1 MKLAIM
7 EFNFSEEQ
15 NLLIKTTKSFVKNEL
30 LQHEELL
37 EKTDNLP
44 KEIYQEIKKKSQEV
58 GLYACNMPTKYEGG
72 GLNAFDLTLVEKEL
86 GFASLALAEIAWRP
100 QNILMASTGKLID
113 EYLKPTVKGDRKD
126 CIAMTEPGAG
136 SDLRGMKTNAIL
148 KGGDWIING
157 TKHFISNAHISDYVV
172 LFASTGKDSNDRNLI
187 SCFLVDLNLPGV
199 EVAKGYDCVSHRGY
213 VNNIIHFNN
222 CKIPAENILGEKD
235 MGFELINTWLD
246 ATRLTVAATSVAR
259 AQRAFDIALDWSANR
274 KQFGKVIGKF
284 QGVSFKLADM
294 ATEIKLANLI
304 LMESAWKID
313 QGTLTSQDAAMA
325 KLFCTEMV
333 GRVSDQA
340 IQICGGMGLM
350 SEIPLER
357 IWRDARIERIWEG
370 TSEIQRHIISRSL
383 LRPLGA

>member
-1 MKLAIM
+1 MD
-7 EFNFSEEQ
+7 FTFTEEQ
-15 NLLIKTTKSFVKNEL
+15 KLLIETTKSFVKNEL
-30 LQHEELL
+30 LPHEELL
-37 EKTDNLP
+37 EKSNNLP
-44 KEIYQEIKKKSQEV
+44 KEIYQEIKEKSQKV

-86 GFASLALAEIAWRP
+86 GFASLALAEVAWRP
-100 QNILMASTGKLID
+100 QNILMASTGKLIE
-113 EYLKPTVKGDRKD
+113 EYLKPTIKGDRKD

-187 SCFLVDLNLPGV
+187 SCFLVDLNLLGV

-213 VNNIIHFNN
+213 VNNIIHFND
-222 CKIPAENILGEKD
+222 CKIPVENILGEKD

-246 ATRLTVAATSVAR
+246 ATRLTVAATSVSR
-259 AQRAFDIALDWSANR
+259 AERAFDIALDWSANR

-294 ATEIKLANLI
+294 AMEIKLANLI

-313 QGTLTSQDAAMA
+313 QGTLTSKDAAMA
-325 KLFCTEMV
+325 KLFCTEMI
-333 GRVSDQA
+333 GRVSDEA

-350 SEIPLER
+350 ADIPLER

>member
-1 MKLAIM
+1 M
-7 EFNFSEEQ
+7 EFNLTEEQ
-15 NLLIKTTKSFVKNEL
+15 ILLIKTTKSFVENEL
-30 LQHEELL
+30 LSHENLL
-37 EKTDNLP
+37 EKTNNLP
-44 KEIYQEIKKKSQEV
+44 KELYQEIKKKSQEV
-58 GLYACNMPTKYEGG
+58 GLYSCNMPTEYGGG

-100 QNILMASTGKLID
+100 QNILMASTGKLIE
-113 EYLKPTVKGDRKD
+113 EYLKPTIKGDRKD

-136 SDLRGMKTNAIL
+136 SDLRGMKTNAVL
-148 KGGDWIING
+148 KGKDWVING
-157 TKHFISNAHISDYVV
+157 TKHFISNAHISDFVV
-172 LFASTGKDSNDRNLI
+172 LFASTGKDTNERNLI
-187 SCFLVDLNLPGV
+187 SCFLVDLNLLGI
-199 EVAKGYDCVSHRGY
+199 EVSKGYDCVSHRGY
-213 VNNIIHFNN
+213 VNNIIHFNE

-246 ATRLTVAATSVAR
+246 ATRLTVAATSVSR
-259 AQRAFDIALDWSANR
+259 AERAFDIALDWSANR

-294 ATEIKLANLI
+294 AMDIKLANLI

-313 QGTLTSQDAAMA
+313 QGTLTSKDAAMA
-325 KLFCTEMV
+325 KLFCTEMI
-333 GRVSDQA
+333 GRVSDEA

-350 SEIPLER
+350 ADIPLER

>member
-1 MKLAIM
+1 MD
-7 EFNFSEEQ
+7 FTFTEEQ
-15 NLLIKTTKSFVKNEL
+15 KLLIETTKSFVKNEL
-30 LQHEELL
+30 LPHEELL
-37 EKTDNLP
+37 EKSNNLP
-44 KEIYQEIKKKSQEV
+44 KEIYQEIKEKSQKV

-86 GFASLALAEIAWRP
+86 GFASLALAEVAWRP

-213 VNNIIHFNN
+213 VNNIIHFND
-222 CKIPAENILGEKD
+222 CKIPVENILGEKD

-246 ATRLTVAATSVAR
+246 ATRLTVAATSVSR
-259 AQRAFDIALDWSANR
+259 AERAFDIALDWSANR

-294 ATEIKLANLI
+294 AMEIKLANLI

-313 QGTLTSQDAAMA
+313 QGTLTSKDAAMA
-325 KLFCTEMV
+325 KLFCTEMI
-333 GRVSDQA
+333 GRVSDEA

-350 SEIPLER
+350 ADIPLER

>member
-1 MKLAIM
+1 M
-7 EFNFSEEQ
+7 EFNLTEEQ
-15 NLLIKTTKSFVKNEL
+15 ILLIKTTKSFVENEL
-30 LQHEELL
+30 LSHENLL
-37 EKTDNLP
+37 EKTNNLP
-44 KEIYQEIKKKSQEV
+44 KELYQEIKKKSQEV
-58 GLYACNMPTKYEGG
+58 GLYACNMPTEYDGG

-100 QNILMASTGKLID
+100 QNILMASTGKLIE
-113 EYLKPTVKGDRKD
+113 EYLKPTIKGNRKD

-136 SDLRGMKTNAIL
+136 SDLRGMKTKAIL
-148 KGGDWIING
+148 KGSDWVING
-157 TKHFISNAHISDYVV
+157 TKHFISNAHISDFVV

-199 EVAKGYDCVSHRGY
+199 EVSKGYECVSHRGY
-213 VNNIIHFNN
+213 VNNIIHFNE
-222 CKIPAENILGEKD
+222 CKIPAANILGEKN

-246 ATRLTVAATSVAR
+246 ATRLTVAATSVSR
-259 AQRAFDIALDWSANR
+259 AERAFDIALDWSANR

-294 ATEIKLANLI
+294 AMDIKLANLI

-313 QGTLTSQDAAMA
+313 QGTLTSKDAAMA
-325 KLFCTEMV
+325 KLFCTEMI
-333 GRVSDQA
+333 GRVSDEA

-350 SEIPLER
+350 ADIPLER

>member
-1 MKLAIM
+1 M

-213 VNNIIHFNN
+213 VNNIIHFND

-246 ATRLTVAATSVAR
+246 ATRLTVAATSVSR
-259 AQRAFDIALDWSANR
+259 AERAFDIALDWSANR

-294 ATEIKLANLI
+294 AMDIKLANLI

-313 QGTLTSQDAAMA
+313 QGTLTSKDAAMA
-325 KLFCTEMV
+325 KLFCTEMI
-333 GRVSDQA
+333 GRVSDEA

-350 SEIPLER
+350 ADIPLER

>member
-1 MKLAIM
+1 M
-7 EFNFSEEQ
+7 EFNLTEEQ
-15 NLLIKTTKSFVKNEL
+15 ILLIKTTKSFVENEL
-30 LQHEELL
+30 LPHENLL
-37 EKTDNLP
+37 EKTNNLP
-44 KEIYQEIKKKSQEV
+44 KELYQEIKKKSQKV
-58 GLYACNMPTKYEGG
+58 GLYSCNMPTEYEGG

-100 QNILMASTGKLID
+100 QNILMASTGKLIE
-113 EYLKPTVKGDRKD
+113 EYLKLTIKGDRKD

-148 KGGDWIING
+148 KGGDWVING
-157 TKHFISNAHISDYVV
+157 TKHFISNAHISDFVV
-172 LFASTGKDSNDRNLI
+172 LFASTGKDVNERNLI
-187 SCFLVDLNLPGV
+187 SCFLVDLNLTGV
-199 EVAKGYDCVSHRGY
+199 EVSKGYDCVSHRGY
-213 VNNIIHFNN
+213 VNNIIHFND

-246 ATRLTVAATSVAR
+246 ATRLTVAATSVSR
-259 AQRAFDIALDWSANR
+259 AERAFDIALDWSANR

-294 ATEIKLANLI
+294 AMDIKLANLI

-313 QGTLTSQDAAMA
+313 QGTLTSKDAAMA
-325 KLFCTEMV
+325 KLFCTEMI
-333 GRVSDQA
+333 GRVSDEA

-350 SEIPLER
+350 ADIPLER

>member
-1 MKLAIM
+1 M
-7 EFNFSEEQ
+7 EFNLTEEQ
-15 NLLIKTTKSFVKNEL
+15 KLLIKTTKSFVKNEL
-30 LQHEELL
+30 LPHEELL

-44 KEIYQEIKKKSQEV
+44 KELYQEIKKKSQEV
-58 GLYACNMPTKYEGG
+58 GLYACNMPTEYEGG

-100 QNILMASTGKLID
+100 QNILMASTGKLIE
-113 EYLKPTVKGDRKD
+113 EYLKPTIKGNRKD

-148 KGGDWIING
+148 KGGDWVING
-157 TKHFISNAHISDYVV
+157 TKHFISNAHISDFVV

-199 EVAKGYDCVSHRGY
+199 EVSKGYECVSHRGY
-213 VNNIIHFNN
+213 VNNIIHFNE
-222 CKIPAENILGEKD
+222 CKIPAANILGEKD

-246 ATRLTVAATSVAR
+246 ATRLTVAATSVSR
-259 AQRAFDIALDWSANR
+259 AERAFDIALDWSANR

-294 ATEIKLANLI
+294 AMDIKLANLI

-313 QGTLTSQDAAMA
+313 QGTLTSKDAAMA
-325 KLFCTEMV
+325 KLFCSEMI
-333 GRVSDQA
+333 GRVSDEA

-350 SEIPLER
+350 ADIPLER

>member
-1 MKLAIM
+1 M
-7 EFNFSEEQ
+7 EFDLTEEQ
-15 NLLIKTTKSFVKNEL
+15 KLLIKTTKSFVKNEL
-30 LQHEELL
+30 LPHEELL

-44 KEIYQEIKKKSQEV
+44 KELYQEIKKKSQEI
-58 GLYACNMPTKYEGG
+58 GLYACNMPTEYDGG

-100 QNILMASTGKLID
+100 QNILMASTGKLIE
-113 EYLKPTVKGDRKD
+113 EYLKPTIKGDRKD

-148 KGGDWIING
+148 KGGDWVING
-157 TKHFISNAHISDYVV
+157 TKHFISNAHISDFVV

-199 EVAKGYDCVSHRGY
+199 EVSKGYECVSHRGY
-213 VNNIIHFNN
+213 VNNIIHFNE
-222 CKIPAENILGEKD
+222 CKIPAANILGEKD

-246 ATRLTVAATSVAR
+246 ATRLTVAATSVSR
-259 AQRAFDIALDWSANR
+259 AERAFNIALDWSANR

-294 ATEIKLANLI
+294 AMDIKLANLI

-313 QGTLTSQDAAMA
+313 QGTLTSKDAAMA
-325 KLFCTEMV
+325 KLFCTEMI
-333 GRVSDQA
+333 GRVSDEA

-350 SEIPLER
+350 ADIPLER

>member
-1 MKLAIM
+1 M

-86 GFASLALAEIAWRP
+86 GFASLALAEVTWRP
-100 QNILMASTGKLID
+100 QNILMASTGKLIE
-113 EYLKPTVKGDRKD
+113 EYLKPTIKGDRKD

-213 VNNIIHFNN
+213 VNNIIHFND

-246 ATRLTVAATSVAR
+246 ATRLTVAATSVSR
-259 AQRAFDIALDWSANR
+259 AERAFDIALDWSANR

-294 ATEIKLANLI
+294 AMDIKLANLI

-313 QGTLTSQDAAMA
+313 QGTLTSKDAAMA
-325 KLFCTEMV
+325 KLFCTEMI
-333 GRVSDQA
+333 GRVSDEA

-350 SEIPLER
+350 ADIPLER

>member
-1 MKLAIM
+1 M
-7 EFNFSEEQ
+7 NFTLSDEQ
-15 NLLIKTTKSFVKNEL
+15 NLLINTTKSFVKEEL

-37 EKTDNLP
+37 EKTNNLP
-44 KEIYQEIKKKSQEV
+44 KELYDEIKQKSIKA
-58 GLYACNMPTKYEGG
+58 GLYACNMPTEYGGG
-72 GLNAFDLTLVEKEL
+72 GLNAFDLTLVEKHL
-86 GFASLALAEIAWRP
+86 GFASLALAEISWRP
-100 QNILMASTGKLID
+100 QNILMACEGELIE
-113 EYLKPTVKGDRKD
+113 EYLKPAITGDRKD

-136 SDLRGMKTNAIL
+136 SDLRGMKTKAVKDGN
-148 KGGDWIING
+148 DWVING
-157 TKHFISNAHISDYVV
+157 TKHFISNAHISDFVV
-172 LFASTGKDSNDRNLI
+172 LFASTGQDDNGRNLL
-187 SCFLVDLNLPGV
+187 SCFLVDLKQKGV

-213 VNNIIHFNN
+213 VNNILHFND
-222 CKIPAENILGEKD
+222 CRIPAKNILGEKD
-235 MGFELINTWLD
+235 KGFELMNVWLE
-246 ATRLTVAATSVAR
+246 ATRLTVAATSVSR
-259 AQRAFDIALDWSANR
+259 AERAFDIALDWSANR

-313 QGTLTSQDAAMA
+313 QKTLTSQDAAMT
-325 KLFCTEMV
+325 KLFCTEMLS
-333 GRVSDQA
+333 RVSDEA

-350 SEIPLER
+350 SDIPLER

>member
-1 MKLAIM
+1 M
-7 EFNFSEEQ
+7 EFNLTEEQ
-15 NLLIKTTKSFVKNEL
+15 ILLIKTTKSFVENEL
-30 LQHEELL
+30 LSHENLL
-37 EKTDNLP
+37 EKTNNLP
-44 KEIYQEIKKKSQEV
+44 KELYQEIKKKSQEV
-58 GLYACNMPTKYEGG
+58 GLYSCNMPTEYGGG

-100 QNILMASTGKLID
+100 QNILMASTGKLIE
-113 EYLKPTVKGDRKD
+113 EYLKPTIKGDRKD

-136 SDLRGMKTNAIL
+136 SDLRGMKTNAVL
-148 KGGDWIING
+148 KGKDWVING
-157 TKHFISNAHISDYVV
+157 TKHFISNAHISDFVV
-172 LFASTGKDSNDRNLI
+172 LFASTGKDVNERNLI
-187 SCFLVDLNLPGV
+187 SCFLVDLNLIGV
-199 EVAKGYDCVSHRGY
+199 EVSKGYDCVSHRGY
-213 VNNIIHFNN
+213 VNNIIHFND

-246 ATRLTVAATSVAR
+246 ATRLTVAATSVSR
-259 AQRAFDIALDWSANR
+259 AERAFDIALDWSANR

-294 ATEIKLANLI
+294 AMDIKLANLI

-313 QGTLTSQDAAMA
+313 QGTLTSKDAAMA
-325 KLFCTEMV
+325 KLFCTEMI
-333 GRVSDQA
+333 GRVSDEA

-350 SEIPLER
+350 ADIPLER

>member
-1 MKLAIM
+1 M
-7 EFNFSEEQ
+7 EFNLTEEQ
-15 NLLIKTTKSFVKNEL
+15 KLLIKTTKSFVENEL
-30 LQHEELL
+30 LPHENLL
-37 EKTDNLP
+37 EKTNNLP
-44 KEIYQEIKKKSQEV
+44 KELYQEIKKKSQEV
-58 GLYACNMPTKYEGG
+58 GLYACNMPTEYEGG

-100 QNILMASTGKLID
+100 QNILMASTGKLIE
-113 EYLKPTVKGDRKD
+113 EYLKPTIKGDRKD

-148 KGGDWIING
+148 KGNDWIING
-157 TKHFISNAHISDYVV
+157 TKHFISNAHISDFVV

-199 EVAKGYDCVSHRGY
+199 EVSKGYDCVSHRGY
-213 VNNIIHFNN
+213 VNNIIHFNE
-222 CKIPAENILGEKD
+222 CKIPAANILGEKD
-235 MGFELINTWLD
+235 KGFELINTWLD
-246 ATRLTVAATSVAR
+246 ATRLTVAATSVSR
-259 AQRAFDIALDWSANR
+259 AERAFDIALDWSANR

-294 ATEIKLANLI
+294 AMDIKLANLI

-313 QGTLTSQDAAMA
+313 QGTLTSKDAAMA
-325 KLFCTEMV
+325 KLFCTEMI
-333 GRVSDQA
+333 GRVSDEA

-350 SEIPLER
+350 ADIPLER

>member
-1 MKLAIM
+1 M
-7 EFNFSEEQ
+7 EFNLSEEQ
-15 NLLIKTTKSFVKNEL
+15 ILLIKTTKSFVENEL
-30 LQHEELL
+30 LPHENLL
-37 EKTDNLP
+37 EKTNNLP
-44 KEIYQEIKKKSQEV
+44 RELYQEIKKKSQEI

-100 QNILMASTGKLID
+100 QNILMASTGKLIE
-113 EYLKPTVKGDRKD
+113 EYLKPTIKGDRKD

-148 KGGDWIING
+148 KGGDWVING
-157 TKHFISNAHISDYVV
+157 TKHFISNAHISDFVV
-172 LFASTGKDSNDRNLI
+172 LFASTGRDSNDRNLI

-199 EVAKGYDCVSHRGY
+199 EVSKGYDCVSHRGY
-213 VNNIIHFNN
+213 VNNIIHFND
-222 CKIPAENILGEKD
+222 CKIPSENFLGEKD
-235 MGFELINTWLD
+235 KGFELINTWLD
-246 ATRLTVAATSVAR
+246 ATRLTVAATSVSR
-259 AQRAFDIALDWSANR
+259 AERAFNIALDWSANR

-294 ATEIKLANLI
+294 AMDIKLANLI

-313 QGTLTSQDAAMA
+313 QGTLTSKDAAMA
-325 KLFCTEMV
+325 KLFCTEMI
-333 GRVSDQA
+333 GRVSDEA

-350 SEIPLER
+350 ADIPLER

>member
-1 MKLAIM
+1 M
-7 EFNFSEEQ
+7 EFNLTEEQ
-15 NLLIKTTKSFVKNEL
+15 KLLIKTTKSFVENEL
-30 LQHEELL
+30 LPHENLL
-37 EKTDNLP
+37 EKTNNLP
-44 KEIYQEIKKKSQEV
+44 KELYQEIKKKSQEV
-58 GLYACNMPTKYEGG
+58 GLYACNMPTEYEGG

-100 QNILMASTGKLID
+100 QNILMASTGKLIE
-113 EYLKPTVKGDRKD
+113 EYLIPTIKGDRKD

-148 KGGDWIING
+148 KGSDWIING
-157 TKHFISNAHISDYVV
+157 TKHFISNAHISDFVV

-199 EVAKGYDCVSHRGY
+199 EVSKGYDCVSHRGY
-213 VNNIIHFNN
+213 VNNIIHFNE
-222 CKIPAENILGEKD
+222 CKIPAANILGEKD

-246 ATRLTVAATSVAR
+246 ATRLTVAATSVSR
-259 AQRAFDIALDWSANR
+259 AERAFDIALDWSANR

-294 ATEIKLANLI
+294 AMDIKLANLI

-313 QGTLTSQDAAMA
+313 QGTLTSKDAAMA
-325 KLFCTEMV
+325 KLFCTEMI
-333 GRVSDQA
+333 GRVSDEA

-350 SEIPLER
+350 ADIPLER

>member
-1 MKLAIM
+1 M
-7 EFNFSEEQ
+7 EFNLTEEQ
-15 NLLIKTTKSFVKNEL
+15 KLLIKTTKSFVKNEL
-30 LQHEELL
+30 LPHEELL

-44 KEIYQEIKKKSQEV
+44 KELYQEIKKKSQEV
-58 GLYACNMPTKYEGG
+58 GLYACNMPTEYDGG

-100 QNILMASTGKLID
+100 QNILMASTGKLIE
-113 EYLKPTVKGDRKD
+113 EYLKPTIKGNRKD

-148 KGGDWIING
+148 KGGDWVING
-157 TKHFISNAHISDYVV
+157 TKHFISNAHISDFVV

-199 EVAKGYDCVSHRGY
+199 EVSKGYECVSHRGY
-213 VNNIIHFNN
+213 VNNIIHFNE
-222 CKIPAENILGEKD
+222 CKIPAANILGEKD

-246 ATRLTVAATSVAR
+246 ATRLTVAATSVSR
-259 AQRAFDIALDWSANR
+259 AERAFDIALDWSANR

-294 ATEIKLANLI
+294 AMDIKLANLI

-313 QGTLTSQDAAMA
+313 QGTLTSKDAAMA
-325 KLFCTEMV
+325 KLFCTEMI
-333 GRVSDQA
+333 GRVSDEA

-350 SEIPLER
+350 ADIPLER

>member
-1 MKLAIM
+1 M
-7 EFNFSEEQ
+7 EFNLTEEQ
-15 NLLIKTTKSFVKNEL
+15 KLLIKTTKSFVKNEL
-30 LQHEELL
+30 LPHEELL

-44 KEIYQEIKKKSQEV
+44 KELYQEIKKKSQEV
-58 GLYACNMPTKYEGG
+58 GLYACNMPTEYDGG

-100 QNILMASTGKLID
+100 QNILMASTGKLKE
-113 EYLKPTVKGDRKD
+113 EYLKPTIKGDRKD
-126 CIAMTEPGAG
+126 CIAMTEPEAG

-148 KGGDWIING
+148 KGGDWVING
-157 TKHFISNAHISDYVV
+157 TKHFISNAHISDFVV

-199 EVAKGYDCVSHRGY
+199 EVSKGYKCVSHRGY
-213 VNNIIHFNN
+213 VNNIIHFNE
-222 CKIPAENILGEKD
+222 CKIPAANILGEKD

-246 ATRLTVAATSVAR
+246 ATRLTVAATSVSR
-259 AQRAFDIALDWSANR
+259 AERAFDIALDWSANR

-294 ATEIKLANLI
+294 AMDIKLANLI

-313 QGTLTSQDAAMA
+313 QGTLTSKDAAMA
-325 KLFCTEMV
+325 KLFCTEMI
-333 GRVSDQA
+333 GRVSDEA

-350 SEIPLER
+350 ADIPLER

>member
-1 MKLAIM
+1 M
-7 EFNFSEEQ
+7 EFNLTEEQ
-15 NLLIKTTKSFVKNEL
+15 KLLIKTTKSFVKNEL
-30 LQHEELL
+30 LPHEELL
-37 EKTDNLP
+37 EKTNNLP
-44 KEIYQEIKKKSQEV
+44 KELYKEIKKKSQEV
-58 GLYACNMPTKYEGG
+58 GLYACNMPTEYDGG

-100 QNILMASTGKLID
+100 QNILMASTGKLLE
-113 EYLKPTVKGDRKD
+113 EYLKPTIKGDRKD
-126 CIAMTEPGAG
+126 CIAMTEPEAG

-148 KGGDWIING
+148 KGGDWVING
-157 TKHFISNAHISDYVV
+157 TKHFISNAHISDFVV

-199 EVAKGYDCVSHRGY
+199 EVSKGYECVSHRGY
-213 VNNIIHFNN
+213 VNNIIHFND
-222 CKIPAENILGEKD
+222 CKIPAANILGEKD

-246 ATRLTVAATSVAR
+246 ATRLTVAATSVSR
-259 AQRAFDIALDWSANR
+259 AERAFDIALDWSANR

-294 ATEIKLANLI
+294 AMDIKLANLI

-313 QGTLTSQDAAMA
+313 QGTLTSKDAAMA
-325 KLFCTEMV
+325 KLFCTEMI
-333 GRVSDQA
+333 GRVSDEA

-350 SEIPLER
+350 ADIPLER

>member
-1 MKLAIM
+1 M
-7 EFNFSEEQ
+7 EFKLSEEQ
-15 NLLIKTTKSFVKNEL
+15 NLLIETTKSFVKNEL

-37 EKTDNLP
+37 EKTNNLP

-58 GLYACNMPTKYEGG
+58 GIYACNMPTEYEGG

-213 VNNIIHFNN
+213 VNNIIHFND

-246 ATRLTVAATSVAR
+246 ATRLTVAATSVSR
-259 AQRAFDIALDWSANR
+259 AERAFDIALDWSANR

-294 ATEIKLANLI
+294 AMDIKLANLI

-313 QGTLTSQDAAMA
+313 QGTLTSKDAAMA
-325 KLFCTEMV
+325 KLFCTEMI
-333 GRVSDQA
+333 GRVSDEA

-350 SEIPLER
+350 ADIPLER

>member
-1 MKLAIM
+1 M
-7 EFNFSEEQ
+7 EFNLTEEQ
-15 NLLIKTTKSFVKNEL
+15 KLLIKTTKLFVKNEL
-30 LQHEELL
+30 LPHEGLL

-44 KEIYQEIKKKSQEV
+44 KELYQEIKKKSQEV
-58 GLYACNMPTKYEGG
+58 GLYACNMPTEYEGG

-100 QNILMASTGKLID
+100 QNILMASTGKLIE
-113 EYLKPTVKGDRKD
+113 EYLKPTIKGNRKD

-148 KGGDWIING
+148 KGGDWVING
-157 TKHFISNAHISDYVV
+157 TKHFISNAHISDFVV

-199 EVAKGYDCVSHRGY
+199 EVSKGYECVSHRGY
-213 VNNIIHFNN
+213 VNNIIHFNE
-222 CKIPAENILGEKD
+222 CKIPAANILGEKD

-246 ATRLTVAATSVAR
+246 ATRLTVAATSVSR
-259 AQRAFDIALDWSANR
+259 AERAFDIALDWSANR

-294 ATEIKLANLI
+294 AMDIKLANLI

-313 QGTLTSQDAAMA
+313 QGTLTSKDAAMA
-325 KLFCTEMV
+325 KLFCTEMI
-333 GRVSDQA
+333 GRVSDEA

-350 SEIPLER
+350 ADIPLER

>member
-1 MKLAIM
+1 M
-7 EFNFSEEQ
+7 EFNLTEEQ
-15 NLLIKTTKSFVKNEL
+15 KLLIKTTKSFVKNEL
-30 LQHEELL
+30 LPHEELL

-44 KEIYQEIKKKSQEV
+44 KELYQEIKKKSQEV
-58 GLYACNMPTKYEGG
+58 GLYACNMPTEYEGG

-100 QNILMASTGKLID
+100 QNILMASTGKLIE
-113 EYLKPTVKGDRKD
+113 EYLKPTIKGNRKD

-148 KGGDWIING
+148 KGGDWVING
-157 TKHFISNAHISDYVV
+157 TKHFISNAHISDFVV

-199 EVAKGYDCVSHRGY
+199 EVSKGYECVSHRGY
-213 VNNIIHFNN
+213 VNNIIHFNE
-222 CKIPAENILGEKD
+222 CKIPAANILGQKD

-246 ATRLTVAATSVAR
+246 ATRLTVAATSVSR
-259 AQRAFDIALDWSANR
+259 AERAFDIALDWSANR

-294 ATEIKLANLI
+294 AMDIKLANLI

-313 QGTLTSQDAAMA
+313 QGTLTSKDAAMA
-325 KLFCTEMV
+325 KLFCTEMI
-333 GRVSDQA
+333 GRVSDEA

-350 SEIPLER
+350 ADIPLER